1 MVERGKAA
9 LWAFLSIAAAIVGI
23 WPALAQGAALPDA
36 ALERLLAESR
46 AEAAGPEACEP
57 ADRDTLRR
65 IHCRGEIRIGVRQGY
80 PLFGTVEDGEHR
92 GYDVDVGRA
101 VAARLGVDPQFVT
114 VNPADRVPKV
124 AEGQIDLVIA
134 TMGHNTQRDGQVR
147 FIRPHYYR
155 SETILVGP
163 HDLAVAGWP
172 DIAGRSVCVTIGNGS
187 NAQMVSQ
194 RARLMLFDAAGVL
207 PERLQ
212 DGTCSLAAQDD
223 SFFASYLAEP
233 AFAERYE
240 PKFGFAQVPWGMAV
254 AQAGSGRFG
263 DVLALVSQIFHRD
276 GVFVD
281 LGRQNQIRTVF
292 LEEQQ
297 ALWRS
302 PSCNRATGHED
313 AGCVLPALDA
323 SLAPT
328 GFVGQVRAFEAWV
341 KERTGLTV
349 DLAMFK
355 TKPAWSLFWS
365 GVVNSL
371 LLVAGALLATMAFA
385 LLIGW
390 MFVCRPAPMRWA
402 ARGLT
407 MALQSSPIVL
417 TLVIVAALAQAL
429 FAYSTTV
436 ALAATAVALGL
447 ANGCNAGQAIS
458 EAHRTLRIQDGET
471 ATGNG
476 LFGRAVALSAMQVI
490 SFLVN
495 ATKGTPIAA
504 FIGAPELLSALTDIT
519 SFASGRT
526 TTYALVLIFYILV
539 VMAVMWGCGRL
550 RVTLERR
557 QAA

>member
-1 MVERGKAA
+1 MADWGKAA
-9 LWAFLSIAAAIVGI
+9 LWLVLCIAAAMSVAL
-23 WPALAQGAALPDA
+23 PALAEEDTSPDA

-46 AEAAGPEACEP
+46 AEAAKPDACE
-57 ADRDTLRR
+57 AGAGDTLRR
-65 IHCRGEIRIGVRQGY
+65 IFCRGEIRIGVRDGY
-80 PLFGTVEDGEHR
+80 PLFGTVEDSERR

-101 VAARLGVDPQFVT
+101 IAARLGVDARFTT
-114 VNPADRVPKV
+114 VDPADRVPKV
-124 AEGQIDLVIA
+124 AAGRIDLVIA

-163 HDLAVAGWP
+163 RELAVAGWP

-212 DGTCSLAAQDD
+212 DGTCTLAAQDD
-223 SFFASYLAEP
+223 SFFASYLADP

-254 AQAGSGRFG
+254 ARTGSERLGN
-263 DVLALVSQIFHRD
+263 ALDLISQIFHRD

-281 LGRQNQIRTVF
+281 LGRQNQVRTVF

-297 ALWRS
+297 PLWQSAR
-302 PSCNRATGHED
+302 CNRATGPED
-313 AGCVLPALDA
+313 PDCVLPAFDA

-328 GFVGQVRAFEAWV
+328 GFAAEVQALETWVRQWSGV
-341 KERTGLTV
+341 TV
-349 DLAMFK
+349 NLAMFK
-355 TKPAWSLFWS
+355 TGPAWTLLWS
-365 GVVNSL
+365 GIVNSL

-385 LLIGW
+385 LLIGR
-390 MFVCRPAPMRWA
+390 MFVARLPPLRWT

-417 TLVIVAALAQAL
+417 TLVIVAAIAQAL

-458 EAHRTLRIQDGET
+458 EAHRTLRIESGLH
-471 ATGNG
+471 GSR
-476 LFGRAVALSAMQVI
+476 LFGRAVALSAMQII

-519 SFASGRT
+519 SFASGRA
-526 TTYALVLIFYILV
+526 TTYALVLVFYILV

-550 RVTLERR
+550 RVRLERW
-557 QAA
+557 QVAA